1 MNGLIGEGETVA
13 ETFADRGACPGGC
26 RRWLPGRDD
35 RPRSSLIGGVK
46 EHRSMP
52 GKPRLQLSD
61 DAVALADAQE
71 LVAVIVDGD
80 DPRDLFECELGICRF
95 GALQL
100 DGDLL
105 IGGGLAKDRT
115 GISGAAINWERKP
128 HSAVEANWP
137 AV

>member
-1 MNGLIGEGETVA
+1 M
-13 ETFADRGACPGGC
+13 
-26 RRWLPGRDD
+26 
-35 RPRSSLIGGVK
+35 S
-46 EHRSMP
+46 

-71 LVAVIVDGD
+71 LIAVIVDGD

-95 GALQL
+95 GALKF

-115 GISGAAINWERKP
+115 GVAAAPINREGKP
-128 HSAVEANWP
+128 HSAVEAKRLTFSRPKAKCRGRLQRKRSDGNQP
-137 AV
+137 RVV

>member
-1 MNGLIGEGETVA
+1 
-13 ETFADRGACPGGC
+13 
-26 RRWLPGRDD
+26 
-35 RPRSSLIGGVK
+35 
-46 EHRSMP
+46 MP

-61 DAVALADAQE
+61 DAVTLADAQE

-115 GISGAAINWERKP
+115 GVSATPVNRERKP
-128 HSAVEANWP
+128 HSAVEAKRLAFGRPKAKGCGRLQRERSDGNQLGGVRAGGWTR
-137 AV
+137 